1 MLVKNA
7 LVLNRNGVFEKT
19 DLRIEGE
26 RMAAPKSC
34 GPEPCAARENPEEE
48 IIDAEG
54 LFAFPG
60 FVDIHIHGA
69 AGCDFFDADPESIRR
84 IAEFEASQG
93 VAAFCPTAMT
103 CGEEK
108 LEKILDAAAAYLNAP
123 DAPDTGEEETQPAN
137 TARGAGN
144 SAPRAALCGVR
155 LEGPFLNPAKAG
167 AQDPGFIR
175 PGSAQ
180 LVRKLQER
188 CGGLIQVLDTAPEE
202 PGNMEMIRELSGAYG
217 ERLRIS
223 MAHTAADFGTALE
236 AFQGGVRQLTHTY
249 NAMPGIHHRAP
260 GPVIAALEY
269 NAAADAKTCCA
280 KSGGRGRNDA
290 SGGISAELIAD
301 GIHVH
306 PAMVRFTFRAFGPE
320 RVILISD
327 SMRAAGLPAGNYELG
342 GQAVTVLELPG
353 EPQDKSKGEI
363 KDGIQN
369 EIQNE
374 RQNEK
379 TGIRPAENLPEA
391 DARTDAG
398 SDGNILNST
407 GMKNTG
413 MKTSRKKAVLT
424 DHPETL
430 AGSVASLYDCFR
442 CAVLEM
448 GIPLPDA
455 VRAAS
460 ENPARA
466 LGLFGDYGTLA
477 PGAFAN
483 VILADR
489 ELNLRGVIIRG
500 RALRLS
506 PPPQP

>member
-7 LVLNRNGVFEKT
+7 LVLNSDGVFEKK

-26 RMAAPKSC
+26 RMAAR
-34 GPEPCAARENPEEE
+34 EPCAARETPGEE
-48 IIDAEG
+48 IIEAEG
-54 LFAFPG
+54 LYAFPG

-69 AGCDFFDADPESIRR
+69 AGFDFFDADPESIRR

-108 LEKILDAAAAYLNAP
+108 LENILDAAAAYVNAA
-123 DAPDTGEEETQPAN
+123 DAGEAEAQPGN
-137 TARGAGN
+137 TAGGAGN
-144 SAPRAALCGVR
+144 RAPRAALCGVR
-155 LEGPFLNPAKAG
+155 LEGPFLNSAKAG
-167 AQDPGFIR
+167 AQDPGYIR
-175 PGSAQ
+175 RGSASF
-180 LVRKLQER
+180 VRKLQER
-188 CGGLIQVLDTAPEE
+188 YGGLIRVLDTAPEA

-223 MAHTAADFGTALE
+223 MAHTTADFGTALE
-236 AFQGGVRQLTHTY
+236 AFKGGVRQLTHTY
-249 NAMPGIHHRAP
+249 NAMPGMHHREP

-269 NAAADAKTCCA
+269 NSAADAQMCRS
-280 KSGGRGRNDA
+280 KSRGQGRNYA
-290 SGGISAELIAD
+290 SDGISAELIAD

-342 GQAVTVLELPG
+342 GQAVTVLEIPG
-353 EPQDKSKGEI
+353 
-363 KDGIQN
+363 N
-369 EIQNE
+369 V
-374 RQNEK
+374 QNEK
-379 TGIRPAENLPEA
+379 TGTRPAAYLREA
-391 DARTDAG
+391 DARTETDSAG
-398 SDGNILNST
+398 N
-407 GMKNTG
+407 
-413 MKTSRKKAVLT
+413 KTNRTRKKAVLT

-442 CAVLEM
+442 GAVLEM
-448 GIPLPDA
+448 GILLPDA

-506 PPPQP
+506 PPPQV

>member
-26 RMAAPKSC
+26 RMAAPKNC
-34 GPEPCAARENPEEE
+34 GPEPCDARENPEEE

-69 AGCDFFDADPESIRR
+69 AGFDFFDADPESIRR

-123 DAPDTGEEETQPAN
+123 DAADAGEAETHSGN
-137 TARGAGN
+137 TARGAGK
-144 SAPRAALCGVR
+144 SAPRAAICGVR

-175 PGSAQ
+175 RGSAQ

-188 CGGLIQVLDTAPEE
+188 YGGLIRVIDTAPEE

-249 NAMPGIHHRAP
+249 NAMPGIHHREP

-269 NAAADAKTCCA
+269 NAAADAQTCCA
-280 KSGGRGRNDA
+280 ESRGRGLDHA
-290 SGGISAELIAD
+290 PDGISAELIAD

-327 SMRAAGLPAGNYELG
+327 SMRAAGLPAGSYELG

-353 EPQDKSKGEI
+353 EPQDKTKGAVKNEI
-363 KDGIQN
+363 KDGIK
-369 EIQNE
+369 
-374 RQNEK
+374 NEK
-379 TGIRPAENLPEA
+379 TGIRPAENLREA
-391 DARTDAG
+391 DARTETDSAG
-398 SDGNILNST
+398 N
-407 GMKNTG
+407 
-413 MKTSRKKAVLT
+413 KTDRPKTNRTRKKAVLT

-448 GIPLPDA
+448 GIPLADA

-460 ENPARA
+460 GNPARA
-466 LGLFGDYGTLA
+466 LGLFGDYGALA